1 MSTLLL
7 ACEVLRPE
15 LEMLARAMR
24 KPPAMLYLEQR
35 LHDYPDRLRDAA
47 QEKVDAH
54 ERETAGPARVIFGYG
69 LCGRAFCGVHAKRAT
84 LIFPRVHDCIPLLLG
99 LGQKAANASSREGAT
114 YWITPGWLE
123 SFLIAF
129 HLESHKRFAVYEKK
143 FGPVKAARM
152 VKAENA
158 LLANYKNAC
167 HIRWPEMGESYVET
181 AKKVAENTELIYT
194 EAHGDSGYLNAL
206 LHGGLDQGKFI
217 HLLPGQT
224 IDMNV
229 DGEIIAMPCERS
241 AAS

>member
-1 MSTLLL
+1 MSTLIL

-15 LEMLARAMR
+15 LEMLARALP
-24 KPPAMLYLEQR
+24 KPPVMLFMEQR
-35 LHDYPDRLRDAA
+35 LHDYPDRLREAA

-54 ERETAGPARVIFGYG
+54 ERESRGPARVVFGYG
-69 LCGRAFCGVHAKRAT
+69 LCGRALCGVHAKRAT

-123 SFLIAF
+123 SFLIEF

-181 AKKVAENTELIYT
+181 ARKVAENTQLTYT
-194 EAHGDSGYLNAL
+194 EAQGHSGYLNAL
-206 LHGGLDQGKFI
+206 LQGGDDQSRFI

-224 IDMNV
+224 IDM
-229 DGEIIAMPCERS
+229 DMEGEIIAMPCGQCT
-241 AAS
+241 AS